1 MGDFNS
7 HSQSWGYDHID
18 ARGEEIE
25 ARQDDNNIHPLINH
39 MTRRLSTPDA
49 GTLPVHQTSHY
60 VQKIYTASQWEKSA
74 ISSEEVTTDQ
84 HT

>member
-25 ARQDDNNIHPLINH
+25 AWQGDNNFHSLIN
-39 MTRRLSTPDA
+39 RRTHQLSTPDA
-49 GTLPVHQTSHY
+49 DTLPVHQTSHY
-60 VQKIYTASQWEKSA
+60 VQKIFPASE
-74 ISSEEVTTDQ
+74 
-84 HT
+84 